1 MTKPLAIAIAAAV
14 IGGGAFAA
22 YQATRGDYAEVI
34 RVEPIVEPVELVAE
48 VVDSSPVIQTVT
60 GTREVCEDKVQHY
73 STPTR
78 DPNRVTG
85 TVLGAVVGA
94 AVGNQIGGGSGRRA
108 ATAAGAVG
116 GAFAGREIQERQQQ
130 NNARTVTRTEQVC
143 RTESAPRDEI
153 VGYDVTYRLDGELGS
168 LRSPRKPGASVSLG
182 QREQT
187 VGYLVTYRYR
197 DEERSI
203 RLSEDPGRRLPVQD
217 GKVLVPAGQG

>member
-22 YQATRGDYAEVI
+22 FQATRGDYAEVI

-48 VVDSSPVIQTVT
+48 VVEASPVVQTVS

-130 NNARTVTRTEQVC
+130 NSARGVTRTEQVC
-143 RTESAPRDEI
+143 RTESAPRDE
-153 VGYDVTYRLDGELGS
+153 VVAYDVTYRLEDELGT
-168 LRSPRKPGASVSLG
+168 LRTQRKPGTSVSLG
-182 QREQT
+182 HREQT
-187 VGYLVTYRYR
+187 VGYLVTYRHQ
-197 DEERSI
+197 EQERTI
-203 RLSEDPGRRLPVQD
+203 RLNEDPGRRLPVQD
-217 GKVLVPAGQG
+217 GKVLVPADQG